1 MRRRAL
7 SWLSG
12 ALFALGAA
20 ASGAACSGSKGQIM
34 FAFQTDM
41 SLPKDIDAIRV
52 TVTAG
57 GVVEF
62 DEVFDELGSDGAIK
76 LPATLGFLTP
86 DDPTQPVRLRVVAT
100 QGGEDQVRVL
110 REVVTTVPQDRTAVL
125 QVPIQF
131 LCYGSGEPVRNP
143 DGTVKRDAEGNIEV
157 KSTCPEEGQTCKA
170 GLCAAPDEDSAALP
184 DYVPAQVFGGGDGD
198 GTGLCFDT
206 VRCFGEGASAE
217 VETLVDADD
226 VDGDGDRAEEVCV
239 AAVPGGAAEINVA
252 MLTQGGGICGDR
264 ACYVPMDAG
273 SDAGWRALDGGRIQL
288 PTAVCERAAA
298 GKLLGLTVATA
309 SEGTC
314 QKKSAN
320 LPTCGA
326 WSASGAGQYT
336 EPDEDQPLPVALGLR
351 RPISLAVTAAG
362 LYWIETGTFD
372 AQGAPVGDGAVR
384 WVPPLGG
391 TPLPIQEGL
400 LAPRELVVDP
410 VTGVVFWTSSGAGA
424 DDGAIMAW
432 VPDVAATIELDTG
445 RQPEG
450 IARVGDTLY
459 WTELWGSD
467 VLQATTGGEG
477 QAFALQGEPS
487 SLTDGAAI
495 GASPYR
501 VAAAGDVVCWSY
513 QGELQKSDGAVAC
526 RRAGEAAQVIADQQS
541 TPRAIA
547 LDVDAGGAAQAVY
560 WASFEGGTI
569 WRAKITGAGF
579 EAAEA
584 LFEGQALPSG
594 LAVDGEHVYW
604 TNRGDGAVMRAPKDV
619 GASPEVLASG
629 QLRPGSIAVTAEAVY
644 WLNEGSGGLTTDTLV
659 GDGALMRLPKAPPAE
674 M

>member
-7 SWLSG
+7 WWLSG

-41 SLPKDIDAIRV
+41 SLPKDIDAIRLTV
-52 TVTAG
+52 TVG
-57 GVVEF
+57 GAVVFNETYT
-62 DEVFDELGSDGAIK
+62 ELGSDGAIR

-110 REVVTTVPQDRTAVL
+110 REVVTTVPEDRTAVL

-131 LCYGSGEPVRNP
+131 LCYGSGEPVRDEQGN
-143 DGTVKRDAEGNIEV
+143 VKRDEGGAVLV
-157 KSTCPEEGQTCKA
+157 KSTCAEEGQTCKA
-170 GLCAAPDEDSAALP
+170 GACAAPDEDSEALP

-198 GTGLCFDT
+198 GSGLCFDT
-206 VRCFGEGASAE
+206 VQCFEEGASAE
-217 VETLVDADD
+217 LDLEAFAADP
-226 VDGDGDRAEEVCV
+226 ATCL
-239 AAVPGGAAEINVA
+239 AAVPGGATEINVA

-273 SDAGWRALDGGRIQL
+273 SDAGWRALEGGRIQL

-298 GKLLGLTVATA
+298 GKLLGLTIATA

-314 QKKSAN
+314 QKKGVN

-326 WSASGAGQYT
+326 WSAAGAGQYT
-336 EPDEDQPLPVALGLR
+336 PRDEDQALPIALGLR
-351 RPISLAVTAAG
+351 RPISLAVTGAG
-362 LYWIETGTFD
+362 IYWIEAGSFD

-384 WVPPLGG
+384 WVPPPLGG
-391 TPLPIQEGL
+391 NPLPIQEGL

-432 VPDVAATIELDTG
+432 VPEVAAMIELHDG

-467 VLQATTGGEG
+467 VFQATTGGEG
-477 QAFALQGEPS
+477 QAFSLQGEPS

-513 QGELQKSDGAVAC
+513 QGELQKSNGAVAC
-526 RRAGEAAQVIADQQS
+526 RRAGEAAQVIAEQQS

-547 LDVDAGGAAQAVY
+547 LDVDASGAPQAVY
-560 WASFEGGTI
+560 WASFEGGAI
-569 WRAKITGAGF
+569 WRAKISGAGF

-584 LFEGQALPSG
+584 LFEGQALPSA

-604 TNRGDGAVMRAPKDV
+604 TNRGDGAVMRAPKAD

-629 QLRPGSIAVTAEAVY
+629 QLRPGAIAVTAEAVY
-644 WLNEGSGGLTTDTLV
+644 WLNEGSADQPADSVV
-659 GDGALMRLPKAPPAE
+659 GDGALMRLPKVPPAE